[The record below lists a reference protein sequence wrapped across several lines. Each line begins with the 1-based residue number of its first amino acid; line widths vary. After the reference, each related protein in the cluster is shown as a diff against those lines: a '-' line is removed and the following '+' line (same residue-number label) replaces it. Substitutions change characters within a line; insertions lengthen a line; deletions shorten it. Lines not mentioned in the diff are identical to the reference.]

1 MAKQRQPLKL
11 LTLTVLSDGKR
22 IISETARANG
32 MKDELVIEI
41 LEMVI
46 ANIKSKNGKASK

>member
-11 LTLTVLSDGKR
+11 LTLTVLSDGQK
-22 IISETARANG
+22 IITETTRANG